1 MEKVAPNF
9 MQGNG
14 AVCTEETCLWCIV
27 KQETCFNHWTV
38 ITSNHILFSILH
50 SVFFLDVDQEDMKLI
65 GLVLFPPSCLFLL
78 SQWWQYRG
86 ESEISEQAV
95 GIISEASDVLSEGE
109 GRCFIGS
116 VFLRQTSQWW
126 DFSLPCPAGIRAAS
140 WRCCLRRLQ
149 WKCNQVIMEF
159 KQNSAWK
166 EMRNVLF

>member
-86 ESEISEQAV
+86 ESE
-95 GIISEASDVLSEGE
+95 
-109 GRCFIGS
+109 
-116 VFLRQTSQWW
+116 
-126 DFSLPCPAGIRAAS
+126 DFRAS
-140 WRCCLRRLQ
+140 WRYYFRSIWCAFWRRRKMFYWQRLPQANFPVMRFLLALPCCYQSCILEVLPE
-149 WKCNQVIMEF
+149 KTSV
-159 KQNSAWK
+159 
-166 EMRNVLF
+166 EM